1 MFIGLTNLV
10 PSPFQRLGVKP
21 TYLSLT
27 LAPSPL
33 DHEFKKQWL
42 VKFWWSKLNFF
53 NNFFKGWAYQKKS

>member
-1 MFIGLTNLV
+1 
-10 PSPFQRLGVKP
+10 
-21 TYLSLT
+21 LSLT

>member
-1 MFIGLTNLV
+1 MGEKSTLIAIWIMFIGLTNLV

-42 VKFWWSKLNFF
+42 VKF
-53 NNFFKGWAYQKKS
+53 